1 MCLQFGARISDEVK
15 TLIKLDWT
23 LFLQFINFVVL
34 MAALNALLYKPL
46 RAALQARREA
56 IEGSRAKVQD
66 IDEQVQAQIARYEAQ
81 LQEARLQ
88 GGAARA
94 ELRRTAQAEEAHLL
108 GEAGQKAA
116 AKLQTI
122 REQIEGE
129 ADTARQALRSETE
142 ALAREIAGKVLGR
155 AV

>member
-1 MCLQFGARISDEVK
+1 M
-15 TLIKLDWT
+15 IKLDWT
-23 LFLQFINFVVL
+23 LFLQFANFMILMVV
-34 MAALNALLYKPL
+34 LNALLFKPL

-56 IEGSRAKVQD
+56 IESSKAKVHD

-88 GGAARA
+88 GAQERATLRKAGQEEETRILGAANQTAA
-94 ELRRTAQAEEAHLL
+94 E
-108 GEAGQKAA
+108 
-116 AKLQTI
+116 KLQTI
-122 REQIEGE
+122 KEQIQEE
-129 ADTARQALRSETE
+129 AGTARQALRNETE